1 VTLNCTADAKPTPKI
16 TWTMGD
22 VKKHI
27 GSSFSLTITGKQDEG
42 NYSCTADNG
51 IGSQV
56 SDNVSITIESKL
68 NCYSLPS

>member
-1 VTLNCTADAKPTPKI
+1 
-16 TWTMGD
+16 MGD